1 MNWQRYLP
9 TLASI
14 AIILLITVLRDKSRL
29 LAAIIAVT
37 PINIP
42 LALWVVSGSTG
53 DDPADLAGFSRAL
66 IVGLI
71 PVFLWLLTAFL
82 AFRAGWSL
90 WATFGVAYLVWGVLL
105 GLGIMAGWVS
115 FR

>member
-1 MNWQRYLP
+1 MNWQKLLP

-42 LALWVVSGSTG
+42 LALWIVAGSTG
-53 DDPADLAGFSRAL
+53 DDPADLAGFSRTL
-66 IVGLI
+66 FVGLI

-105 GLGIMAGWVS
+105 GLGIAVG
-115 FR
+115 